1 MRWLLVIVF
10 CCIAQAQ
17 ADEIKLYEPKQLIPR
32 VNTHNMEHALK
43 QRLELEGK
51 LLQWNLT
58 EPLRA
63 ITRIPNRAIQSIP
76 PINYQSFE
84 SPAPPSITPEEKVAE
99 WKVIEC
105 QRFKRCD

>member
-1 MRWLLVIVF
+1 MRWLLIIVF
-10 CCIAQAQ
+10 SCIGQAQ
-17 ADEIKLYEPKQLIPR
+17 ADDIQLYEREQLIPP
-32 VNTHNMEHALK
+32 VNTHNMEHAIK
-43 QRLELEGK
+43 QRIELEAK

-76 PINYQSFE
+76 PINYQPFE
-84 SPAPPSITPEEKVAE
+84 SSAPPSTTLEQKVAE